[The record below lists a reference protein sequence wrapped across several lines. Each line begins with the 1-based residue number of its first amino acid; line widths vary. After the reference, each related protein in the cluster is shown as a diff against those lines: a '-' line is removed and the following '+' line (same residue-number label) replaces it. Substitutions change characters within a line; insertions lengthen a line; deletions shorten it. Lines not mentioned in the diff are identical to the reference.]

1 MSLLPLD
8 ITILNTTLF
17 AAGFLLFFYL
27 IVCLITKKLIRPNAI
42 HLFSYITIFSLF
54 GVVGE
59 VFVNTLYLELMGSP
73 LWEYRL
79 FPAHNGNISYFFLFI
94 WGSLGVYKYFSD
106 YFFIKKPLSEFKA
119 GIVMGTEAVFLEL
132 IYNGTYRL
140 IFGDY
145 IFYYLPANLGPLS
158 HLSCLQVIPFY
169 FIVGFIVNKLI
180 KQQNKTR
187 VSKSLFAFY
196 WMIIITFVFLI

>member
-1 MSLLPLD
+1 MLPFD
-8 ITILNTTLF
+8 ITIVNTTLF
-17 AAGFLLFFYL
+17 AFGFLLLFYL
-27 IVCLITKKLIRPNAI
+27 IVCVVSKKLVRPNFI
-42 HLFSYITIFSLF
+42 LLFSYITLFSLF
-54 GVVGE
+54 GIVGE
-59 VFVNTLYLELMGSP
+59 VFVNTLYQHFLGTP

-106 YFFIKKPLSEFKA
+106 YFFIKRPLSEFRA
-119 GIVMGTEAVFLEL
+119 GIVMGAEAVFLEL
-132 IYNGTYRL
+132 LYNGTYFL
-140 IFGDY
+140 LFGDY

-180 KQQNKTR
+180 KQQNSTKA
-187 VSKSLFAFY
+187 SKSLSAFY

>member
-1 MSLLPLD
+1 MPLE

-17 AAGFLLFFYL
+17 ALGFLALFYL
-27 IVCLITKKLIRPNAI
+27 IVCILSKKLIRPNFI
-42 HLFSYITIFSLF
+42 ILFSYITIFSLF
-54 GVVGE
+54 GIVGE
-59 VFVNTLYLELMGSP
+59 VFVNTLYSYFFGAP

-79 FPAHNGNISYFFLFI
+79 FPAHDGNISYFFLFI

-106 YFFIKKPLSEFKA
+106 YFLVKRPLTEFQA
-119 GIVMGTEAVFLEL
+119 GILMGTEAVFLEL
-132 IYNGTYRL
+132 LYNGVYLL

-180 KQQNKTR
+180 KQQSKIK

-196 WMIIITFVFLI
+196 WMIIITFIFMV

>member
-1 MSLLPLD
+1 MPLG

-17 AAGFLLFFYL
+17 AVGFLTLFYL
-27 IVCLITKKLIRPNAI
+27 LVCVMAKRLVRPDFI
-42 HLFSYITIFSLF
+42 QLFSYITIFSLF
-54 GVVGE
+54 GIVGE
-59 VFVNTLYLELMGSP
+59 VFVNTLYLYFFGTP

-106 YFFIKKPLSEFKA
+106 YFLVKRPLTEFQA
-119 GIVMGTEAVFLEL
+119 GILMGAEAVFLEL
-132 IYNGTYRL
+132 LYNGVYLL

-180 KQQNKTR
+180 KQQSKMKP
-187 VSKSLFAFY
+187 SKSLFAFY

>member
-1 MSLLPLD
+1 MP
-8 ITILNTTLF
+8 ITIISTTLF
-17 AAGFLLFFYL
+17 ALGFLLIFYIL
-27 IVCLITKKLIRPNAI
+27 VCIKAK
-42 HLFSYITIFSLF
+42 HLVIPHSKTLFVYITIFSLF
-54 GVVGE
+54 GIVGE
-59 VFVNTLYLELMGSP
+59 VFVNTLYTAILGSP

-106 YFFIKKPLSEFKA
+106 QVLFANYKLTELQA
-119 GIVMGTEAVFLEL
+119 GLLMGAEAVFLEL
-132 IYNGTYRL
+132 LYNGVYFL

-169 FIVGFIVNKLI
+169 FMVGFFATKLI
-180 KQQNKTR
+180 AHHAKLPT
-187 VSKSLFAFY
+187 SKSLYAFY
-196 WMIIITFVFLI
+196 WMIIITFVFLIK